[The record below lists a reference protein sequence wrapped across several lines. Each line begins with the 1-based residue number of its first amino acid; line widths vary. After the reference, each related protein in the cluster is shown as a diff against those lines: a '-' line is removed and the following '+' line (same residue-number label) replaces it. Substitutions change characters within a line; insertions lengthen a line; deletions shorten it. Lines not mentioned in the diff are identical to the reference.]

1 MIKSY
6 CKVNLSLRIIKKLKN
21 KMHSI
26 QSNVFLINVHD
37 NIYIKKIK
45 KNKDRIIFKG
55 KFKKFIKKKN
65 NSIKKTLYLLRR
77 KKLINKSNHYLITI
91 EKKIPVFSGLGGGT
105 SNSAYL
111 LKYFIKKK
119 IGETVLKAFEK
130 KIGSDLRLFFHKQS
144 FQKNLK
150 KVSSYNKNF
159 KINFLIIYPNIKC
172 STREIYSKVNNYSK
186 SSKVDYSK
194 INTKKKLI
202 EIIKKEKNDLQKISI
217 SKFPIIGE
225 IINFTSNLNGCLLSR
240 MSGSGSACFGIFQ
253 SKKSAI
259 IGLKA
264 IKKKFPDFWCVIAK
278 TI

>member
-77 KKLINKSNHYLITI
+77 KRLINKSNHYLITI

-130 KIGSDLRLFFHKQS
+130 KIGSDLRLFFCKQG
-144 FQKNLK
+144 
-150 KVSSYNKNF
+150 
-159 KINFLIIYPNIKC
+159 FL
-172 STREIYSKVNNYSK
+172 
-186 SSKVDYSK
+186 
-194 INTKKKLI
+194 
-202 EIIKKEKNDLQKISI
+202 
-217 SKFPIIGE
+217 G
-225 IINFTSNLNGCLLSR
+225 
-240 MSGSGSACFGIFQ
+240 
-253 SKKSAI
+253 
-259 IGLKA
+259 
-264 IKKKFPDFWCVIAK
+264 
-278 TI
+278 